1 MLQTTKQTTISG
13 QSIISGK
20 TIAYYSASINKE
32 NGSTTINS
40 SISDQELYDINK
52 TEVRKDL
59 ADFTNAV
66 YAEEDRLAS
75 DANEVPSETE

>member
-1 MLQTTKQTTISG
+1 MLKTTKQTTISG

-32 NGSTTINS
+32 SGSTSINS
-40 SISDQELYDINK
+40 NVSDYELYDANK
-52 TEVRKDL
+52 VEVRKDL
-59 ADFTNAV
+59 TEFTDTV

-75 DANEVPSETE
+75 DVETTAPTE

>member
-75 DANEVPSETE
+75 DANEEPSETE

>member
-1 MLQTTKQTTISG
+1 MLKTTKQTTISG

-20 TIAYYSASINKE
+20 TIAYFSASINKE

-40 SISDQELYDINK
+40 NVSDYELYDANK

-59 ADFTNAV
+59 AEFTNAV
-66 YAEEDRLAS
+66 YEEEDRLAS
-75 DANEVPSETE
+75 DAETPEQTE

>member
-13 QSIISGK
+13 QSIINEK
-20 TIAYYSASINKE
+20 AIAYFSASINKE

-40 SISDQELYDINK
+40 NVNGQELYDANK

-59 ADFTNAV
+59 AEFTNAV

-75 DANEVPSETE
+75 DAETPAPTE